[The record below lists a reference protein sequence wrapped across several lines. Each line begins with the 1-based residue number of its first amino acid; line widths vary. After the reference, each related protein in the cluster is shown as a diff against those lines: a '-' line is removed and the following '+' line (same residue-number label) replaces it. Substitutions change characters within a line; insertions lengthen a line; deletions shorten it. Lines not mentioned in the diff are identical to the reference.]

1 MPILWDYLVVN
12 PDAKRQQQTLDPARV
27 AKRVAAYYAPGV
39 NLLAKYPW
47 PLAMPMSVKD
57 SRNGLT
63 RFLDA
68 TWPWDIGVF
77 NVLGATA
84 KVLPTGSR
92 FGLYHPAPRSDGP
105 HPHTAEVWIAY
116 ARNILALGVTDLMFD
131 AQAAGH
137 PYDRFVVDCLR
148 AEGLAVHDEP
158 YHPYRPACQECS
170 PLKPMEGLEL
180 GILRFNPNLSN
191 YSNVTALITDV
202 APTREA
208 TIAYFKRWADLGCN
222 VAVNVQGWAK
232 QHGITA
238 KDILDAAGVGE

>member
-1 MPILWDYLVVN
+1 MAILWDYLVVN
-12 PDAKRQQQTLDPARV
+12 SNANLPQRTLDPARV
-27 AKRVAAYYAPGV
+27 AKRVAAYYTEGV
-39 NLLAKYPW
+39 GLLAKYPW
-47 PLAMPMSVKD
+47 PLDLPLNVKD

-68 TWPWDIGVF
+68 TWPWDIGIF

-84 KVLPTGSR
+84 KALPAGAR

-131 AQAAGH
+131 AQAREH

-148 AEGLAVHDEP
+148 AEGLTVHVEP
-158 YHPYRPACQECS
+158 YDTWRPTCQECS
-170 PLKPMEGLEL
+170 PLTPGKGLEL
-180 GILRFNPNLSN
+180 GIRQFEPDLSKH
-191 YSNVTALITDV
+191 SNITALITDV
-202 APTREA
+202 APTRDA
-208 TIAYFKRWADLGCN
+208 TLDYFKRWASLGCN
-222 VAVNVQGWAK
+222 VAVNVQGWFK

-238 KDILDAAGVGE
+238 AELLGLMK